1 MKEDTSGVIAKVGP
15 DLLVPP
21 HILSTLIELLGGDS
35 LHNLTQQE
43 QMIEHLSVCHY
54 CRTAIVIVLN
64 VAQEYDRRN
73 NESETPSRD
82 LLARFAS
89 ISREIEACKEPEYE
103 LMGAYAETIIAK
115 GREEASKEFPTLSE
129 HIKRCRSCQSTL
141 NDTLTFLSK
150 LEEAK

>member
-1 MKEDTSGVIAKVGP
+1 MEKDTSGVISQVGP

-21 HILSTLIELLGGDS
+21 HILRLLIELLGGDS
-35 LHNLTQQE
+35 LQILAQQE
-43 QMIEHLSVCHY
+43 QVIAHLSVCQH
-54 CRTAIVIVLN
+54 CRTAVVIVLN
-64 VAQEYDRRN
+64 VAQEYDRRS
-73 NESETPSRD
+73 NESENSTHD
-82 LLARFAS
+82 LLVRFAS

-115 GREEASKEFPTLSE
+115 GREEADKRFHTLSE

-141 NDTLTFLSK
+141 KDTLAFLRK